1 MRIVF
6 ELDNVICT
14 PPKGI
19 QFGIIEYIAHSK
31 PIANAIEFMLWLKK
45 DDHEITIWCTRPND
59 LAVKF
64 ATEQWLDLHQ
74 VPYDR
79 LLFDRPLKPIF
90 VNETPSNAKYFA
102 YDDDVCVVAGLFEEW
117 KEWKQKQ
124 AKQEEH
130 LEALALLSE

>member
-1 MRIVF
+1 MKFVF
-6 ELDNVICT
+6 NLDGVICT

-19 QFGIIEYIAHSK
+19 QFGIIEYIEKSK
-31 PIANAIEFMLWLKK
+31 PIANAIEFMVWLHKQH
-45 DDHEITIWCTRPND
+45 DIVIWTNRPND

-79 LLFDRPLKPIF
+79 LLFDRPDDAIY

-102 YDDDVCVVAGLFEEW
+102 YDDDVKVVAELFEEW
-117 KEWKQKQ
+117 KKEWKNDRQQKQ
-124 AKQEEH
+124 R
-130 LEALALLSE
+130 SGDTR